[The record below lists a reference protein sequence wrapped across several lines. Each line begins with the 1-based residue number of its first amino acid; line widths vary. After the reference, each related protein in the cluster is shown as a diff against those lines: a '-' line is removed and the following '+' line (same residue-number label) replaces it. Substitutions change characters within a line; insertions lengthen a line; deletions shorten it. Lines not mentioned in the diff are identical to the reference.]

1 MARIAEDLLLLLLD
15 NAEAQ
20 PQLDHSR
27 LERVLAAALI
37 LDLALDCRVR
47 PALAEEP
54 LPAGNLVALAGPV
67 PMDPAVRPALADL
80 QSRPISVDAAIARIR
95 KHAEDDVLDQLLRT
109 GQIHQIALTAHRL
122 RRNHY
127 RWPAKNRGRVAVA
140 RSELL
145 GALFDGRRPQPVI
158 AAIISLLYGVDGLDA
173 VMDLNDAGVHA
184 VAQRADDIANGDW
197 ADRSNTAEV
206 NLALTTAEVLPALR

>member
-15 NAEAQ
+15 NPEAQ
-20 PQLDHSR
+20 PQLDRSR

-37 LDLALDCRVR
+37 LDLALDGRVR
-47 PALAEEP
+47 PALPGEP
-54 LPAGNLVALAGPV
+54 MPTGDLLALAGPV
-67 PMDPAVRPALADL
+67 PMDPAVRPALAL
-80 QSRPISVDAAIARIR
+80 LEQGPISAATAIARIR

-109 GQIHQIALTAHRL
+109 GQIHQVSLTAHRL

-145 GALFDGRRPQPVI
+145 GALFEGRRPQPAT
-158 AAIISLLYGVDGLDA
+158 AAVISLLYGVDGLGA
-173 VMDLNDAGVHA
+173 VMDLNDAGVQI
-184 VAQRADDIANGDW
+184 VAQRADEIAGGGW
-197 ADRSNTAEV
+197 ADQSDTAQV
-206 NLALTTAEVLPALR
+206 NLALTTAEVVPALR

>member
-20 PQLDHSR
+20 PQLDRSP

-37 LDLALDCRVR
+37 CDLALECRVR
-47 PALAEEP
+47 PALPDEP
-54 LPAGNLVALAGPV
+54 LAVGHLVALAGPV
-67 PMDPAVRPALADL
+67 PVDPSVRPALAQL
-80 QSRPISVDAAIARIR
+80 EQGPIAPAAAIARIR

-109 GQIHQIALTAHRL
+109 GQIHQISLTSHRL

-127 RWPAKNRGRVAVA
+127 RWPAKNKSRVAVA

-145 GALFDGRRPQPVI
+145 GALFEGRRPQPVT
-158 AAIISLLYGVDGLDA
+158 AAVISLLYGVDGLGA
-173 VMDLNDAGVHA
+173 VLDLNDAGVQA
-184 VAQRADDIANGDW
+184 VANRADEIARGAW
-197 ADRSNTAEV
+197 ADESDTAEF
-206 NLALTTAEVLPALR
+206 NLALTVADLVPALR